1 MNGFFEDIGEHWF
14 EAFTF
19 QKTQHLARNRLEN
32 EFRISLLYKSAKRIR
47 MRTKKGTNRL
57 AVGKNGVKMMNGN
70 RKINN
75 EWIKMASQA
84 IFSQRIHENILESHF
99 IETFQ
104 GINENERKI
113 LTQGVEES
121 LKKIIFHLN
130 DYYRTLHILR
140 SLFLVWKAVGKSGVE
155 HAVLYAMECGKRES
169 GFSKGSQQ
177 DQYCFFRYVVDN
189 GVDFIRVKDQHND
202 FHCHYVASLLRCLGL
217 ANGRNGRQN
226 KEFYL
231 ERLMNYARSCSEAEG
246 YNILEESRKKIP
258 EAFVG
263 RTLEDVWWSIPSP
276 NTTAPSG
283 GVV

>member
-1 MNGFFEDIGEHWF
+1 
-14 EAFTF
+14 
-19 QKTQHLARNRLEN
+19 
-32 EFRISLLYKSAKRIR
+32 
-47 MRTKKGTNRL
+47 MRTKNSTNRFV
-57 AVGKNGVKMMNGN
+57 VGKSGVEMMNGN
-70 RKINN
+70 RNKNN
-75 EWIKMASQA
+75 EWIKMASRA
-84 IFSQRIHENILESHF
+84 IFTQKIHESSLEAHF
-99 IETFQ
+99 IETFD
-104 GINENERKI
+104 GLNENERKI
-113 LTQGVEES
+113 LTQEVEKS
-121 LKKIIFHLN
+121 LKTVISHLN
-130 DYYRTLHILR
+130 DYYRTLHVLR

-177 DQYCFFRYVVDN
+177 NQYDFFRYVVDN
-189 GVDFIRVKDQHND
+189 GFEFIKVKDQHND

-231 ERLMNYARSCSEAEG
+231 QRLMNYARSCSESEG

-263 RTLEDVWWSIPSP
+263 RTLEDVWWSMPSP
-276 NTTAPSG
+276 NSTASSG

>member
-1 MNGFFEDIGEHWF
+1 M
-14 EAFTF
+14 AFHAILS
-19 QKTQHLARNRLEN
+19 QQISEKDLE
-32 EFRISLLYKSAKRIR
+32 K
-47 MRTKKGTNRL
+47 
-57 AVGKNGVKMMNGN
+57 
-70 RKINN
+70 
-75 EWIKMASQA
+75 
-84 IFSQRIHENILESHF
+84 HF
-99 IETFQ
+99 IETFDDL
-104 GINENERKI
+104 NEIERKM
-113 LTQGVEES
+113 LTQEVEES
-121 LKKIIFHLN
+121 LKTVISHLN
-130 DYYRTLHILR
+130 DYYRTLHVLR
-140 SLFLVWKAVGKSGVE
+140 SLFLVWKAVGKIGVE
-155 HAVLYAMECGKRES
+155 HAVLYAIECGKRES

-177 DQYCFFRYVVDN
+177 DQYHFFRYVVEN
-189 GVDFIRVKDQHND
+189 GHDFIKIKDQHNN

>member
-1 MNGFFEDIGEHWF
+1 
-14 EAFTF
+14 
-19 QKTQHLARNRLEN
+19 
-32 EFRISLLYKSAKRIR
+32 
-47 MRTKKGTNRL
+47 
-57 AVGKNGVKMMNGN
+57 MMNGN
-70 RKINN
+70 RKMND

-84 IFSQRIHENILESHF
+84 IFSQRIHENVLEAHF
-99 IETFQ
+99 IETFE
-104 GINENERKI
+104 GINENERKM

-121 LKKIIFHLN
+121 LKKVIFHLN
-130 DYYRTLHILR
+130 DYYRTLHVLR
-140 SLFLVWKAVGKSGVE
+140 SLFLVWKAVGKSGIE

-189 GVDFIRVKDQHND
+189 GVDFIRVKDQHNN

-231 ERLMNYARSCSEAEG
+231 ERLMSYARSCAQPEG
-246 YNILEESRKKIP
+246 YNILEESRKRIP